1 MNVTDIAYVFWGIGF
16 LVFCIVVVT
25 LLNLAFKWA
34 AKAIDEEDQDSCP
47 ECNDN
52 NLIRFSSLDKSVCSQ
67 CGTEIPWLL
76 KPGQPPIVSS
86 SRDRRRYRKE
96 AVNES

>member
-1 MNVTDIAYVFWGIGF
+1 MTVTDVAYVFWGTGF
-16 LVFCIVVVT
+16 FGFCIVVVT
-25 LLNLAFKWA
+25 LLNFAFRRVA
-34 AKAIDEEDQDSCP
+34 EAIDEEDKDSCP

-67 CGTEIPWLL
+67 CGMEIPWRL

-96 AVNES
+96 IANES